1 MGQTLSCTSCKFGS
15 AKIAPLRTLPSA
27 MKRSNPSI
35 VGQKTF
41 SFHRPS
47 HSSPEWLSVEL
58 SNCSS
63 LATISL
69 GSVKTISSKLR
80 GEITNNEITQEENKG
95 SSPSSKKH
103 PVADNDIQEEP
114 ELVCKHGIPLNGA
127 IRDSH
132 KVNCVKCERPFSRG
146 GRALAG
152 MLAFRRAETKRRK
165 SKRILNTKRL
175 SAEQEK
181 RKRME
186 GEYDD
191 ALRRFAEK
199 HPSN

>member
-1 MGQTLSCTSCKFGS
+1 MDKEKESFAANNNNFSQKLMWLMLYWYVFFFYSPKKIYAYFCFLPKMGQTLSCTSCKFRS

-35 VGQKTF
+35 VRQKTF

-47 HSSPEWLSVEL
+47 HSWPEWLSVEL

-80 GEITNNEITQEENKG
+80 GEITNNEITQEENKE

-103 PVADNDIQEEP
+103 P
-114 ELVCKHGIPLNGA
+114 
-127 IRDSH
+127 
-132 KVNCVKCERPFSRG
+132 
-146 GRALAG
+146 GR
-152 MLAFRRAETKRRK
+152 F
-165 SKRILNTKRL
+165 
-175 SAEQEK
+175 
-181 RKRME
+181 
-186 GEYDD
+186 
-191 ALRRFAEK
+191 
-199 HPSN
+199 

>member
-1 MGQTLSCTSCKFGS
+1 MGQTLSCTSCKFRS
-15 AKIAPLRTLPSA
+15 TKIAPLGTLPSV

-69 GSVKTISSKLR
+69 GSVKTLSSKLK
-80 GEITNNEITQEENKG
+80 GEITNNEITAEENKE

-103 PVADNDIQEEP
+103 PGRFKHKEE
-114 ELVCKHGIPLNGA
+114 KNFHSFKFKFKFIY
-127 IRDSH
+127 SH
-132 KVNCVKCERPFSRG
+132 LFSY
-146 GRALAG
+146 
-152 MLAFRRAETKRRK
+152 
-165 SKRILNTKRL
+165 NTTTIGK
-175 SAEQEK
+175 K
-181 RKRME
+181 K
-186 GEYDD
+186 
-191 ALRRFAEK
+191 K
-199 HPSN
+199 